1 MHLFTKTKYH
11 SDWAEAQTEQK
22 EKNAQRLWQLYLRL
36 ILYVDCFIPLPLHI
50 HSNGKWPVFIEHFT
64 SP

>member
-36 ILYVDCFIPLPLHI
+36 ILYVDCFIPLTLHI
-50 HSNGKWPVFIEHFT
+50 HSRTVVE
-64 SP
+64 